1 MENNERMVKE
11 NHSSLDSSWEEA
23 ELQVPRKTGNY
34 TKALNI
40 ATAVFVI

>member
-1 MENNERMVKE
+1 MKKNERMEKE

-40 ATAVFVI
+40 ATAIFFI